1 MVMKYEFYF
10 LGNFLKNFPKYIKN
24 VKIINNEIFI
34 LTSNKYFLNLLFIL
48 KNSTLFQYKILSD
61 LTCVDFPNKF
71 YRFRLFYNLLSV
83 RYAHRL
89 CLIIDFD
96 EMEPVSSASFLYS
109 NANWLEREVWDLFG
123 IYFINHPDL
132 RRILTDYGFEGFPLR
147 KDFPLSGFLE
157 VRYDE
162 EKKRIVYEPIELTQ
176 EYRNFNFVSPWESTV
191 ERAKPFNLI

>member
-1 MVMKYEFYF
+1 MMRSEFFF
-10 LGNFLKNFPKYIKN
+10 LGNLLRNFPKYIKSIQ
-24 VKIINNEIFI
+24 IINNEIFI
-34 LTSNKYFLNLLFIL
+34 ITSSKFFLNLLFIL
-48 KNSTLFQYKILSD
+48 KNNTLFQYKILSD

-71 YRFRLFYNLLSV
+71 YRFRLFYNLLSI

-89 CLIIDFD
+89 CLLVDID
-96 EMEPVSSASFLYS
+96 EMEPIASVSFLYS
-109 NANWLEREVWDLFG
+109 SANWLEREVWDLFG
-123 IYFINHPDL
+123 VYFINHPDL

-176 EYRNFNFVSPWESTV
+176 EYRNFNFVNPWESCV
-191 ERAKPFNLI
+191 LRAKPINLS